1 MAQSNVARQ
10 RTIDTTNLV
19 RKAYMRR
26 HRSAL
31 LGVVML
37 LSSLQTTWAGE
48 GADPYLWL
56 EEVRGEKPLEWVK
69 ARSEATLSVLKA
81 QPRFEEVYAKT
92 LEVLDSDVRIPY
104 PQFEGKY
111 LYNFWKDKNN
121 ERGLWRRT
129 TLAEYRKA
137 APKWEVLLDIDKLCR
152 EEGEQWVFKGAE
164 GLYPDYRLFL
174 VHLSRGGGD
183 AVVIR
188 EFDADTKQ
196 FVKDGFSLTEAKS
209 QVAWKDRDTLY
220 IGTDFGPGSLTDSG
234 YPRVAK
240 LWKRGTPLS
249 SAATVFEGESK
260 DVEVGCGV
268 VNTPERQYDV
278 IHRGIT
284 FYTSHVYTIEAGRPI
299 KLEIPDDAQFGGFFK
314 NQMLVR
320 LRSNWIVGSKTYPQG
335 ALISIDYDKYLKGD
349 RAFDTVAEPND
360 RSNVVS
366 FSNTRN
372 LLLVNILDNVKS
384 SLYEYQFKD
393 GHWNRQKVKAPSLG
407 TLGVVAADEQSDRYM
422 FTYEGFLTPTSL
434 YYASGGQANRPIK
447 KLPNFFDPNGLKTE
461 QFEATSKDG
470 TRIPYFVVHSK
481 QMKLD
486 GTNPTLLYGY
496 GGFEIEMLPSY
507 SPASGISWL
516 TKGGVYVLAN
526 IRGGGEFGPRWHQ
539 AALKENRQR
548 AYDDFIAVA
557 EDLIQRKITA
567 PQHLGI
573 MGGSNGGLLMG
584 VMFTERPDLFH
595 GVVCMVPLLDMKRY
609 NKLLAGASWMAEY
622 GNPDVA
628 EEWAYISKYSPY
640 QNVRADAKYPQVFFY
655 TSTADD
661 RVHPGHARK
670 MVAKMESLG
679 HKVYY
684 YENTEGGHA
693 AAATN
698 KQLALRTALSYSY
711 LWMQLK

>member
-1 MAQSNVARQ
+1 
-10 RTIDTTNLV
+10 
-19 RKAYMRR
+19 MRL
-26 HRSAL
+26 HLDAL
-31 LGVVML
+31 LGVIML
-37 LSSLQTTWAGE
+37 VLPLQATWAGDE
-48 GADPYLWL
+48 VDPYLWL
-56 EEVRGEKPLEWVK
+56 EEVKGEKPLEWVK
-69 ARSEATLSVLKA
+69 ARNEATLSVLKA
-81 QPRFEEVYAKT
+81 QPGFEETYAKT

-104 PQFEGKY
+104 PQFQGKY

-137 APKWEVLLDIDKLCR
+137 SPKWEVLLDIDKLSR
-152 EEGEQWVFKGAE
+152 EESQQWVFKGAE
-164 GLYPDYRLFL
+164 GLYPDYTLFM
-174 VHLSRGGGD
+174 VQLSRGGGD
-183 AVVIR
+183 AVVMR

-196 FVKDGFSLTEAKS
+196 FVKDGFSLPEAKGEVS
-209 QVAWKDRDTLY
+209 WKDQDTLY
-220 IGTDFGPGSLTDSG
+220 VQTDFGSGSLTDSG
-234 YPRVAK
+234 YPRIAK

-260 DVEVGCGV
+260 DVAVGCGA

-278 IHRGIT
+278 ILRGIT
-284 FYTSHVYTIEAGRPI
+284 FYTSNTYVIEAGRPI

-320 LRSNWIVGSKTYPQG
+320 LRSNWTLGAKTYRQG
-335 ALISIDYDKYLKGD
+335 TLLSIDYDKYLKGD
-349 RAFDTVAEPND
+349 RTFETVVEPND
-360 RSNVVS
+360 RSNIVS
-366 FSNTRN
+366 FSHTRN

-384 SLYEYQFKD
+384 SLYEHQFKD
-393 GHWNRQKVKAPSLG
+393 GSWDKRKINAPQLG
-407 TLGVVAADEQSDRYM
+407 TLGVVAADDQSDQYM

-434 YYASGGQANRPIK
+434 YYASDGQANGRIK

-461 QFEATSKDG
+461 QFEAVSKDG
-470 TRIPYFVVHSK
+470 TRVPYFVVHTK
-481 QMKLD
+481 QMKVD
-486 GTNPTLLYGY
+486 GSNPTLLYGY
-496 GGFEIEMLPSY
+496 GGFEIEMLPNY
-507 SPASGISWL
+507 SPAAGISWL

-557 EDLIQRKITA
+557 EDLVKRKITS

-584 VMFTERPDLFH
+584 VMFTQRPDLFK

-622 GNPDVA
+622 GNPDVP

-640 QNVRADAKYPQVFFY
+640 QNVHADAKYPQVFFY

-670 MVAKMESLG
+670 MVAKMEGLG

-684 YENTEGGHA
+684 YENMEGGHA
-693 AAATN
+693 AASTN

-711 LWMQLK
+711 LWMQLR

>member
-1 MAQSNVARQ
+1 MKQHLQV
-10 RTIDTTNLV
+10 
-19 RKAYMRR
+19 
-26 HRSAL
+26 L
-31 LGVVML
+31 LGAIMTVLPM
-37 LSSLQTTWAGE
+37 STTQAGQDV
-48 GADPYLWL
+48 DPYLWL
-56 EEVRGEKPLEWVK
+56 EEVRGEKPLEWAK
-69 ARSEATLSVLKA
+69 THNEATLSVLKA
-81 QPRFEEVYAKT
+81 QPGFEETYAKT

-129 TLAEYRKA
+129 TLAEYRKP
-137 APKWEVLLDIDKLCR
+137 APKWEVLLDIDKLSR

-164 GLYPDYRLFL
+164 GLYPEYRLFM

-188 EFDADTKQ
+188 EFDADAKQ
-196 FVKDGFSLTEAKS
+196 FVKDGFTLPEAKGDVS
-209 QVAWKDRDTLY
+209 WKDRDTLY
-220 IGTDFGPGSLTDSG
+220 VQTDFGPGSQTDSG
-234 YPRVAK
+234 YPRIAK

-249 SAATVFEGESK
+249 SATTIFEGEAK
-260 DVEVGCGV
+260 DVSVGCGV
-268 VNTPERQYDV
+268 INRPERQYDV

-284 FYTSHVYTIEAGRPI
+284 FYTSHTYVIEAGRPI
-299 KLEIPDDAQFGGFFK
+299 KIDIPDDADFGGFFK
-314 NQMLVR
+314 NQMLAR
-320 LRSNWIVGSKTYPQG
+320 LRSDWTLGPRTYPQG
-335 ALISIDYDKYLKGD
+335 ALISIDYDKYLTGD
-349 RAFDTVAEPND
+349 RTFTIVAEPNE
-360 RSNVVS
+360 RSNILS

-372 LLLVNILDNVKS
+372 LLLVRILDNVKS
-384 SLYEYQFKD
+384 QLYEYRFQD
-393 GHWNRQKVKAPSLG
+393 GHWDRNKVDAPPLG
-407 TLGVVAADEQSDRYM
+407 TLGVVTTDEQSDQYM

-434 YYASGGQANRPIK
+434 YYASDGQANRRLK

-461 QFEATSKDG
+461 QFEAISKDG

-496 GGFEIEMLPSY
+496 GGFEIEMLPGY
-507 SPASGISWL
+507 SPATGIAWL
-516 TKGGVYVLAN
+516 IKGGVYVLAN
-526 IRGGGEFGPRWHQ
+526 IRGGGEFGPRWHK

-557 EDLIQRKITA
+557 EDLVQRKITS

-584 VMFTERPDLFH
+584 VMLTERPDLFH
-595 GVVCMVPLLDMKRY
+595 AVVCMVPLLDMKRY

-622 GNPDVA
+622 GDPDLP

-640 QNVRADAKYPQVFFY
+640 QNVRAETKYPQVFFY

-670 MVAKMESLG
+670 MVAKMEGLG

-693 AAATN
+693 AASTN

-711 LWMQLK
+711 LWMQFR

>member
-1 MAQSNVARQ
+1 
-10 RTIDTTNLV
+10 
-19 RKAYMRR
+19 MRWVLK
-26 HRSAL
+26 AL
-31 LGVVML
+31 LGAIML
-37 LSSLQTTWAGE
+37 LLPLHTARAGDE
-48 GADPYLWL
+48 VDPYLWL
-56 EEVRGEKPLEWVK
+56 EDVKGEKPLEWVK
-69 ARSEATLSVLKA
+69 AKSEATLSILKA
-81 QPRFEEVYAKT
+81 QPMFEEVYAKT

-104 PQFEGKY
+104 PQFRGKY

-129 TLAEYRKA
+129 TPAEYVK
-137 APKWEVLLDIDKLCR
+137 PSPQWEVLLDIDKLCR
-152 EEGEQWVFKGAE
+152 DEGQQWVFKGAE
-164 GLYPDYRLFL
+164 GLYPDYMLFL

-183 AVVIR
+183 AVVVR
-188 EFDADTKQ
+188 EFDADAKQ
-196 FVKDGFSLTEAKS
+196 FVKDGFSLAEAKS
-209 QVAWKDRDTLY
+209 EVSWKDRDTLY
-220 IGTDFGPGSLTDSG
+220 VQTDFGPGSLTDSG
-234 YPRVAK
+234 YPRIAK

-249 SAATVFEGESK
+249 SAAAVFEGESK
-260 DVEVGCGV
+260 DVAVGCGV
-268 VNTPERQYDV
+268 INTPERQYDV
-278 IHRGIT
+278 ISRGIT
-284 FYTSHVYTIEAGRPI
+284 FYTSNTYVIEAGRPLKI
-299 KLEIPDDAQFGGFFK
+299 EIPDDAQFGGFFK

-320 LRSNWIVGSKTYPQG
+320 LRSNWTLGSQTYRQG
-335 ALISIDYDKYLKGD
+335 ALIGIDYDKYLKGD
-349 RAFDTVAEPND
+349 RTFDTVIEPND

-366 FSNTRN
+366 FSHTRN
-372 LLLVNILDNVKS
+372 LLVVNILDNVRS
-384 SLYEYQFKD
+384 NLYEYRFNNGRWDRRKI
-393 GHWNRQKVKAPSLG
+393 NAPPLG
-407 TLGVVAADEQSDRYM
+407 TLAVVAADEQSDRYL

-434 YYASGGQANRPIK
+434 YSSDVQVRRPIK

-461 QFEATSKDG
+461 QLEAVSQDG
-470 TRIPYFVVHSK
+470 TRIPYFLVHTK
-481 QMKLD
+481 QMKAD

-496 GGFEIEMLPSY
+496 GGFEIEELPSY
-507 SPASGISWL
+507 SPATGISWL
-516 TKGGVYVLAN
+516 TQGGVYVLAN

-557 EDLIQRKITA
+557 EDLIRRQITS
-567 PQHLGI
+567 PRHLGI

-584 VMFTERPDLFH
+584 VMFTQRPDLFNA
-595 GVVCMVPLLDMKRY
+595 VVCMVPLLDMKRY

-622 GNPDVA
+622 GNPDVP

-670 MVAKMESLG
+670 MVAKMEGLG

-698 KQLALRTALSYSY
+698 KQLALRTAFSYSY

>member
-1 MAQSNVARQ
+1 MRQ
-10 RTIDTTNLV
+10 CFKALWGAIMLV
-19 RKAYMRR
+19 LPL
-26 HRSAL
+26 SA
-31 LGVVML
+31 
-37 LSSLQTTWAGE
+37 TWAGDQV
-48 GADPYLWL
+48 DPYLWL
-56 EEVRGEKPLEWVK
+56 EEVHGAKPLDWVK
-69 ARSEATLSVLKA
+69 THNEATLSVLKT
-81 QPRFEEVYAKT
+81 QPMFEEVYAKT

-104 PQFEGKY
+104 PSFEGKY

-129 TLAEYRKA
+129 TLAEYRKP
-137 APKWEVLLDIDKLCR
+137 APQWEVLLDIDKLGR

-164 GLYPDYRLFL
+164 GLYPEYRLFM

-188 EFDADTKQ
+188 EFDADAKQ
-196 FVKDGFSLTEAKS
+196 FIKDGFSLPEAKGGVS
-209 QVAWKDRDTLY
+209 WKDRDTLY
-220 IGTDFGPGSLTDSG
+220 VQTDFGPGSQTDSG
-234 YPRVAK
+234 YPRIAK

-249 SAATVFEGESK
+249 SATTVFAGEAK
-260 DVEVGCGV
+260 DVSVGCNV
-268 VNTPERQYDV
+268 INTPERQYDV
-278 IHRGIT
+278 IDRGIT
-284 FYTSHVYTIEAGRPI
+284 FYTANVYVIEAGRTI
-299 KLEIPDDAQFGGFFK
+299 KLDIPDDAQFGGFFK

-320 LRSNWIVGSKTYPQG
+320 LRSDWTIGSKTYRQG
-335 ALISIDYDKYLKGD
+335 ALVSIDYDKYLQGG
-349 RAFDTVAEPND
+349 RTFDTVVEPND

-366 FSNTRN
+366 FSRARD
-372 LLLVNILDNVKS
+372 LLVVNVLDNVKS
-384 SLYEYQFKD
+384 HLYEYRFQD
-393 GHWNRQKVKAPSLG
+393 GRWNHRPVEAPPLG
-407 TLGVVAADEQSDRYM
+407 TLSVVTTDKQSDQYL

-434 YYASGGQANRPIK
+434 YYASDGQTSRPIK

-461 QFEATSKDG
+461 QFEAISKDG
-470 TRIPYFVVHSK
+470 TRVPYFVVHSR
-481 QMKLD
+481 QMKAD
-486 GTNPTLLYGY
+486 GSNPTLLYGY
-496 GGFEIEMLPSY
+496 GGFEIEMLPGY
-507 SPASGISWL
+507 SPATGISWL
-516 TKGGVYVLAN
+516 TKGGIYVLAN

-539 AALKENRQR
+539 AALKEHRQL

-557 EDLIQRKITA
+557 QDLVQRRITS
-567 PQHLGI
+567 PRHLGI

-595 GVVCMVPLLDMKRY
+595 AVVCQVPLLDMKRY

-622 GNPDVA
+622 GNPDVP

-670 MVAKMESLG
+670 MAARMEALG

-693 AAATN
+693 AASTN